1 MRAASPSTTFTT
13 MSALSKP
20 ASFVASPVWLV
31 SARTPL
37 VTRSVTRRRQLH
49 HLQARISDALP
60 SYRVALIR
68 NGSSTPLKRNKQHHP
83 PTTTATTKTTT
94 ATETTTATNSDRT
107 TTVVTEQQAGRE
119 RDLSTE
125 TFWRPPGTVID
136 PFDNRYTVRTAHH
149 AELYTAAD
157 IRCEAFYNSPKDA
170 HYHPVRRREIYMA
183 MQSRI
188 SAGTCC
194 IVMIDNDPPAHW
206 RSLANEHGLVVAT
219 LDVTLHANKTGK
231 RQSFNRD
238 IDDEDGQ
245 VCAYISSMAVRRYWQ
260 GRGLAQRM
268 LSYTCNFVRDSGVP
282 DLYLHVD
289 WDNEKAV
296 HVYSKHGLLIAQR
309 RRGHWLHNLAKPEHT
324 LMHMPLLPV
333 PATDEL

>member
-1 MRAASPSTTFTT
+1 
-13 MSALSKP
+13 MSAVTKP
-20 ASFVASPVWLV
+20 ASFVASPVRFV
-31 SARTPL
+31 STRTPL
-37 VTRSVTRRRQLH
+37 ATRSVTRRRQLH
-49 HLQARISDALP
+49 HLQARISDSLP

-68 NGSSTPLKRNKQHHP
+68 NSTPPKRNSHHRQ
-83 PTTTATTKTTT
+83 PTTTTTTTTK
-94 ATETTTATNSDRT
+94 TTTATNSDRT
-107 TTVVTEQQAGRE
+107 TLVTKPQVTPD
-119 RDLSTE
+119 RDSSTE
-125 TFWRPPGTVID
+125 TLWRPPGTVTD

-157 IRCEAFYNSPKDA
+157 IRCEAFYNAPKDA

-206 RSLANEHGLVVAT
+206 RSLANEDGLVVAT
-219 LDVTLHANKTGK
+219 LDVTLHASKTGK
-231 RQSFNRD
+231 RQSFDRD
-238 IDDEDGQ
+238 IVDENGH

-289 WDNEKAV
+289 WDNGKAV
-296 HVYSKHGLLIAQR
+296 HVYSKHGLLVAQR
-309 RRGHWLHNLAKPEHT
+309 PRGHWLHNLAKPEHT

-333 PATDEL
+333 PATEGL